1 MPLFVLLLMMFTRFF
16 HPFFVS
22 VVEVEY
28 VGKDREIGISCKV
41 FSDDLEKTLETFS
54 KQDVDILK
62 GDKKKNDEIL
72 KKYFISHLSIIL
84 DGKSYAPDY
93 LGYENDKEAS
103 WIYLEIKNVSS
114 PGKVEVITDILYD
127 YQKSQQ
133 NIVHYLLDGKR
144 QSYRLQYPEKKAVFV
159 SFSK

>member
-28 VGKDREIGISCKV
+28 VGKDRAIGISCKV

-62 GDKKKNDEIL
+62 GDKKKNDEQL
-72 KKYFISHLSIIL
+72 KKYFTAHLSITL
-84 DGKSYAPDY
+84 DGKSYVPGY

-133 NIVHYLLDGKR
+133 NIIHCILEGKR
-144 QSYRLQYPEKKAVFV
+144 QSYRLQYPEKKAAFASV
-159 SFSK
+159 SN